1 MHVVIIAVVEYPYYT
16 LYHTDGNARCCFLH
30 YKGLSHKNI
39 RMHYLSAKERS
50 VYTSSISVP
59 RRISAFA
66 GRRIITVTPL
76 RGRTP
81 AKKG

>member
-1 MHVVIIAVVEYPYYT
+1 MP
-16 LYHTDGNARCCFLH
+16 
-30 YKGLSHKNI
+30 
-39 RMHYLSAKERS
+39 
-50 VYTSSISVP
+50 SISAA

-81 AKKG
+81 AKKGESAAKANLLHMPQSGGAAR